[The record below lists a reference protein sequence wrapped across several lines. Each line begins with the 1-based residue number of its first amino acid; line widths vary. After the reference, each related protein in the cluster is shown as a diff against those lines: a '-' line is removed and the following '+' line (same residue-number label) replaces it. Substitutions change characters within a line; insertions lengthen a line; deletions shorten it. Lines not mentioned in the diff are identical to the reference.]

1 MLLLSVILAGPFI
14 CSANSSAIPRL
25 FIDRTTGQLAI
36 TSDFSAGGTSLIALS
51 STGGNQTLSAF
62 YCDSGGITGSATETC
77 TLKLDSA
84 SPSGGISVSVAT
96 NNPAV
101 TLPATVVIPTNATR
115 AEFTANVASVL
126 TAQTVTLTASVPGS
140 GSITYAILLHP
151 YISTLQISTT
161 NLAFEA
167 VQLNAAATQSFT
179 LASTGSNPVTI
190 NSATLTGAGFTV
202 SGATFPVTLTPGQKI
217 TLAVQFDPA
226 VAGAAMG
233 QLTVTSNSSTGTP
246 VINLSGFGGNPAP
259 SALYCSS
266 GGITGAATETC
277 NLKLNSASASGPVS
291 VSLSSN
297 NPAITLPATVV
308 IPANAARTQFTANVA
323 SVLTAQTVILTASM
337 PGSASITYAILLH
350 PYVSASG
357 SFVYAGSPLVNTLAP
372 ANPATPISNKLFGMT
387 VYFLTP
393 NSLYSAPNMTPF
405 PSFPVSTFRFWDV
418 VYWSMIDSYE
428 GQSNYT
434 KMDSSIA
441 IAQKNGVSDFIFTF
455 GNVPAWA
462 STNPTAPCPNG
473 WGAGTC
479 APPNMDAFDSFAT
492 QLVQRYCGKVK
503 YYEPWNEPSN
513 PEFWDGT
520 NAQLLTIAQHTY
532 QIAKNP
538 ANCGCTN
545 GVCSPNGGVNPNQV
559 LLPPIAIL
567 TPADYAWLDSY
578 LASAGT
584 SYPYADIAA
593 FHGYVWSGYV
603 PEQVVTGVQSLKQIL
618 GKYGLSNLPLWNTE
632 VSWQSDTNDDDQNQV
647 SWLMRY
653 HATQAALGISR
664 VVWYAYDNCTWG
676 TLFSSP
682 LCSGTEGPANPVS
695 QLTVAGVGYATIE
708 QWFTGASLTQ
718 CQQYQN
724 GLWACELQR
733 SGGNYEAWMLWS
745 STGTSISVPVPGS
758 FGLTVYR
765 DSQNNVLTLPTQI
778 TVTQMPVL
786 LENYDL

>member
-1 MLLLSVILAGPFI
+1 VSKKLVKLLISLILGGPFL
-14 CSANSSAIPRL
+14 CFANSIAIP
-25 FIDRTTGQLAI
+25 
-36 TSDFSAGGTSLIALS
+36 SAGGTSLIDQS
-51 STGGNQTLSAF
+51 GTGGNPTLSAF
-62 YCDSGGITGSATETC
+62 YCDSGGITGPATETC

-84 SPSGGISVSVAT
+84 SPSGGMSVSVAT

-101 TLPATVVIPTNATR
+101 TLPATVTIPANATR
-115 AEFTANVASVL
+115 TAFTANVASVS
-126 TAQTVTLTASVPGS
+126 TAQTVTLAASVPGS
-140 GSITYAILLHP
+140 GSITYAILLYP
-151 YISTLQISTT
+151 YISTLQVSTT
-161 NLAFEA
+161 NLVFEA

-179 LASTGSNPVTI
+179 LSSTGAKPVTI

-202 SGATFPVTLTPGQKI
+202 SGATFPVTLTRGQNI
-217 TLAVQFDPA
+217 TLAVQFEPA

-233 QLTVTSNSSTGTP
+233 QLTVTSNSSTATP
-246 VINLSGFGGNPAP
+246 VINLSGLGGYPAP

-266 GGITGAATETC
+266 GGVTGAATETC

-291 VSLSSN
+291 VSLASN

-308 IPANAARTQFTANVA
+308 IPTNAARTQFTANVA
-323 SVLTAQTVILTASM
+323 SVSTAQTVILTASM
-337 PGSASITYAILLH
+337 PGSASITYPIQLH
-350 PYVSASG
+350 PYVSVSG
-357 SFVYAGSPLVNTLAP
+357 SFAYAGSPLVSTLAP
-372 ANPATPISNKLFGMT
+372 ANPSTPISNKFFGMT
-387 VYFLTP
+387 IYYLAP
-393 NSLYSAPNMTPF
+393 NSLYPAPNMTTF
-405 PSFPVSTFRFWDV
+405 PSFPVSTLRFWDS

-434 KMDSSIA
+434 KMDNSIA

-462 STNPTAPCPNG
+462 STNPTDPCVG
-473 WGAGTC
+473 GSGAGTC

-492 QLVQRYCGKVK
+492 QLVQRYCGTVK

-513 PEFWDGT
+513 PHFWDGT

-532 QIAKNP
+532 QIAKDP

-545 GVCSPNGGVNPNQV
+545 GVCSPKGGVNPNQV

-593 FHGYVWSGYV
+593 FHGYVWSGYA
-603 PEQVVTGVQSLKQIL
+603 PEEVVSGMQLFEQIIS
-618 GKYGLSNLPLWNTE
+618 KYGLANLPRWNTE
-632 VSWQSDTNDDDQNQV
+632 VSWQSNASYDDQSQV

-653 HATQAALGISR
+653 HATQVALGIQR
-664 VVWYAYDNCTWG
+664 VVWYAYENCTWG
-676 TLFSSP
+676 TLWSSP
-682 LCSGTEGPANPVS
+682 LCSSTEGPADPVS
-695 QLTVAGVGYATIE
+695 QLTVAGAGYSTIE
-708 QWFTGASLTQ
+708 KWFSGASLTQ
-718 CQQYQN
+718 CQQFQN

-733 SGGNYEAWMLWS
+733 SGGNYSAWMLWS
-745 STGTSISVPVPGS
+745 STGARISVPVPGN

-765 DSQNNVLTLPTQI
+765 DWQNNVLTLPAQI